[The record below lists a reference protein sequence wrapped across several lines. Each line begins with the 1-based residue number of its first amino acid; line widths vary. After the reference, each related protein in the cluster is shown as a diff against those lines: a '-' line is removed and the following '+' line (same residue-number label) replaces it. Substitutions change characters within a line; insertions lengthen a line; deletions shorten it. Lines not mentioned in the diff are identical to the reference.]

1 MKRALLALVLAAC
14 SADESVPQVATP
26 ASLAGLTWRERTSSE
41 LAAMEPKKRDELT
54 ALAPQSTPAGPRFT
68 VESVRDPR
76 ATVVFIDRLARKA
89 DTEDVRAALAEALP
103 RTGGPY
109 ADAVADLFVDEGS
122 ALVRTAYVI
131 SARRAPADHAVSI
144 LRRAFAD
151 ASVEV
156 RAEAARSA
164 AAYSAVGLKLA
175 SELRNA
181 LSDSDPILRVEA
193 TRTLGGLRIEAAMG
207 ELDKALSDPSPDVR
221 LEAMR
226 ALDRIAPG
234 SLAGTATVVA
244 LQSDP
249 DERVSRLAKQLTV
262 RQ

>member
-1 MKRALLALVLAAC
+1 MKRVLLALVLAAC

-26 ASLAGLTWRERTSSE
+26 APAALTWKERVSSE
-41 LAAMEPKKRDELT
+41 LSSMETAKRDEL
-54 ALAPQSTPAGPRFT
+54 AQLAPQATPAGPRFT
-68 VESVRDPR
+68 VELVRDPH
-76 ATVVFIDRLARKA
+76 ATAVFIDRLARKTDA
-89 DTEDVRAALAEALP
+89 EDVRVALAEALP
-103 RTGGPY
+103 RTGGLY

-122 ALVRTAYVI
+122 ALVRTAYVV
-131 SARRAPADHAVSI
+131 SARRAPADQALSI

-151 ASVEV
+151 TSVEV

-164 AAYSAVGLKLA
+164 AAVTAVGMKLA
-175 SELRNA
+175 SELRMA
-181 LSDSDPILRVEA
+181 LSDVDATLRVEA
-193 TRTLGGLRIEAAMG
+193 ARTLGSLRIEAAKDD
-207 ELDKALSDPSPDVR
+207 LNKALADSSADVR

-226 ALDRIAPG
+226 ALDRITPG

>member
-1 MKRALLALVLAAC
+1 MKRVVLALLLAAC

-26 ASLAGLTWRERTSSE
+26 APATLTWRERVSSE
-41 LAAMEPKKRDELT
+41 LASMGAAKRDELT
-54 ALAPQSTPAGPRFT
+54 QLAPQSTPAGPRFT
-68 VESVRDPR
+68 AETVRDPR
-76 ATVVFIDRLARKA
+76 ATVVFIDRLSRKA
-89 DTEDVRAALAEALP
+89 DAEDVRVALAEALP
-103 RTGGPY
+103 RTGGFY

-122 ALVRTAYVI
+122 ATVRTAYVVT
-131 SARRAPADHAVSI
+131 ARRAPADQALSI

-151 ASVEV
+151 ASIEV

-164 AAYSAVGLKLA
+164 AASNAIGLNLA
-175 SELRNA
+175 SQLRMA
-181 LSDSDPILRVEA
+181 LSDSNATIRVEA
-193 TRTLGGLRIEAAMG
+193 TRTLGALRIEAAKD
-207 ELDKALSDPSPDVR
+207 ELNKALSDPSPDVR